1 MRREV
6 VLEEAAEDIER
17 ARDLHTR
24 TPHQAPA
31 MKDPIVQEVRDARAA
46 VAADFGFDLHK
57 FFAWAKT
64 HTAAERKAKH
74 WLPTNPDKTP
84 DTPVGASVPPV
95 TRKRR
100 VRAARV

>member
-1 MRREV
+1 
-6 VLEEAAEDIER
+6 
-17 ARDLHTR
+17 
-24 TPHQAPA
+24 
-31 MKDPIVQEVRDARAA
+31 MKDIIVQEVRNARAA

-74 WLPTNPDKTP
+74 WLPTGPNQPPEITG
-84 DTPVGASVPPV
+84 GASKSPV

-100 VRAARV
+100 VRPARVSA